1 MTTIFLKKIEK
12 LFKEKHFKQIEFEI
26 DCLNEKDKK
35 NPFFYNLLGV
45 IKIHEK
51 KIREAQFF
59 FKEALKLDEFYIHS
73 LLNLSKIS
81 FQLNDYEKIISL
93 LKNYYEKKSPDF
105 KILEC
110 LADLTFAAGHV
121 KDSLFY
127 HKSIAESQNC
137 KIRDL
142 SAFLSLQEYTFD
154 FSQKEYFKY
163 CEKLNKILNK
173 KNEEKIIINDFKKNK
188 VIGFLSADLKY
199 HPVAYFLKDI
209 IKELKNLDC
218 ETFGLSLVDEKDE
231 NNKITQ
237 ELKENFSHWINV
249 KNFDDNKIKELIK
262 EKKINILI
270 DLMGHSAENRI
281 EIFKKKIAP
290 IQISW
295 LGYCNSTG
303 IKEMDYIIADPY
315 TIKKENENFFSE
327 KILRL
332 PNIWSSHSIIEDV
345 PVNELPFIKNKYF
358 TFGSFNNFR
367 KISDENIEVW
377 SKILRQ
383 VKKSKLLLKSY
394 SRLDINY
401 KKYLLDKFEKFK
413 VNKQIYFMDIT
424 HDREKHLAMY
434 NEVDLSLD
442 TFPYNGGNTSFE
454 SIWMGVPVLT
464 LSGEKFVSR
473 YGTSIN
479 SNLKLNDFISKD
491 TNDYILKAVKF
502 SSINNCDELNNL
514 RKNLRQKSINSPLF
528 DNKNFAINFINALN
542 L

>member
-1 MTTIFLKKIEK
+1 MTNIFLQKIEK

-26 DCLNEKDKK
+26 DCLSERDKK

-51 KIREAQFF
+51 KLKKAQFF
-59 FKEALKLDEFYIHS
+59 FEKALKLDEFYIHS

-81 FQLNDYEKIISL
+81 FQLNDYVKIISL

-110 LADLTFAAGHV
+110 LANLTFAAGYV

-127 HKSIAESQNC
+127 HKSLSESQNC
-137 KIRDL
+137 KISDF
-142 SAFLSLQEYTFD
+142 SAFLCLQEYTFD

-163 CEKLNKILNK
+163 CKKFNEILNK
-173 KNEEKIIINDFKKNK
+173 KNEEKIITNNFKKNK

-237 ELKENFSHWINV
+237 EFKENFSHWINV
-249 KNFDDNKIKELIK
+249 KNFDDNKLKEIIK

-281 EIFKKKIAP
+281 GIFKKKIAP

-303 IKEMDYIIADPY
+303 IKEIDYIIADPY

-345 PVNELPFIKNKYF
+345 TVNELPFIKNKYF

-367 KISDENIEVW
+367 KISDENIKVW
-377 SKILRQ
+377 SEILKK

-394 SRLDINY
+394 SQLDINY

-413 VNKQIYFMDIT
+413 VNKQIHFLDIT

-491 TNDYILKAVKF
+491 TDDYILKAIKF

-514 RKNLRQKSINSPLF
+514 RQNLRQKSINSPLF
-528 DNKNFAINFINALN
+528 DNKSFATDFINALN

>member
-26 DCLNEKDKK
+26 DCLSEKDKK

-51 KIREAQFF
+51 KIREAQIFF
-59 FKEALKLDEFYIHS
+59 EEALKLDEFYIHS

-81 FQLNDYEKIISL
+81 FQLNDYAKIISL

-163 CEKLNKILNK
+163 CEKFNEILNQK
-173 KNEEKIIINDFKKNK
+173 SEEQRIINDFKKNK

-270 DLMGHSAENRI
+270 DLMGHSAEN
-281 EIFKKKIAP
+281 
-290 IQISW
+290 
-295 LGYCNSTG
+295 
-303 IKEMDYIIADPY
+303 
-315 TIKKENENFFSE
+315 
-327 KILRL
+327 
-332 PNIWSSHSIIEDV
+332 
-345 PVNELPFIKNKYF
+345 
-358 TFGSFNNFR
+358 
-367 KISDENIEVW
+367 
-377 SKILRQ
+377 
-383 VKKSKLLLKSY
+383 
-394 SRLDINY
+394 
-401 KKYLLDKFEKFK
+401 
-413 VNKQIYFMDIT
+413 
-424 HDREKHLAMY
+424 
-434 NEVDLSLD
+434 
-442 TFPYNGGNTSFE
+442 
-454 SIWMGVPVLT
+454 
-464 LSGEKFVSR
+464 
-473 YGTSIN
+473 
-479 SNLKLNDFISKD
+479 
-491 TNDYILKAVKF
+491 
-502 SSINNCDELNNL
+502 
-514 RKNLRQKSINSPLF
+514 
-528 DNKNFAINFINALN
+528 
-542 L
+542 

>member
-1 MTTIFLKKIEK
+1 MTTIFLKRIEK

-51 KIREAQFF
+51 KIREAQIFF
-59 FKEALKLDEFYIHS
+59 EEALKLDEFYIHS

-81 FQLNDYEKIISL
+81 FQLNDYAKIISL

-163 CEKLNKILNK
+163 CEKLNKILNE

-218 ETFGLSLVDEKDE
+218 ETFGLSLVDDKYE

-249 KNFDDNKIKELIK
+249 KNFDDNKLKEIIK

-281 EIFKKKIAP
+281 KIFKKKLAP

-332 PNIWSSHSIIEDV
+332 PNIWSSHSIIEEV
-345 PVNELPFIKNKYF
+345 TINELPFIKNKYF

-367 KISDENIEVW
+367 KISDENIKVW
-377 SKILRQ
+377 SEILKK

-394 SRLDINY
+394 SQLDINY

-413 VNKQIYFMDIT
+413 VNKQIHFLDIT

-464 LSGEKFVSR
+464 LPGEKFVSR

-491 TNDYILKAVKF
+491 TDDYILKAIKF

-514 RKNLRQKSINSPLF
+514 RQTLRQKSINSPLF

>member
-1 MTTIFLKKIEK
+1 LTTIFLKRIEK

-51 KIREAQFF
+51 KIREAQIFF
-59 FKEALKLDEFYIHS
+59 EEALKLDEFYIHS

-81 FQLNDYEKIISL
+81 FQLNDYAKIISL

-163 CEKLNKILNK
+163 CEKLNKILNE

-345 PVNELPFIKNKYF
+345 RVNELPFIKNKYF

-377 SKILRQ
+377 SEILRQ

-413 VNKQIYFMDIT
+413 VDKQIYFMDIT

-491 TNDYILKAVKF
+491 TDDYILKAIKF

-514 RKNLRQKSINSPLF
+514 RQNLRQKSINSPLF
-528 DNKNFAINFINALN
+528 DNKSFAIDFINALN